1 VALVAV
7 VEGLAQDLRFALR
20 QLARSP
26 VFTLAAM
33 ATLSLGI
40 GINTAA
46 FTVYESVALKP
57 LAAHAPR
64 ELVRV
69 IATQDQTPVDL
80 PYAAFESIQRDARSL
95 RGLLAT
101 SGPQQLVVRLSE
113 ETESRALTGRFVS
126 DEYFSVL
133 GVSPEL
139 GRTFAP
145 GDENVV
151 VLSDDTWRRLFNA
164 DANVVG
170 KTLTAQGIPL
180 VIVGVTSPAF
190 GGTGSPPSVPDC
202 WIPLSLQRALL
213 PAVDWIHDPTQH
225 PWQVLARLAPG
236 VNLAQ
241 ASAELAVL
249 APRLAPIDGKP
260 VALTARRA
268 TFFQTDSGEFAV
280 FGSVSRIVMV
290 AVGLLLLIGC
300 MNLVTLL
307 AARNATRGRELTMR
321 LALGASRGRIAR
333 LLIAESALLGLGGGA
348 GGLLLSWWL
357 CHGLHEWVLR
367 TLARVTG
374 EPAGLFLNLSVDTR
388 VLAYTAVLSLVV
400 GVAVGV
406 SPALR
411 AARADVGAILK
422 QGSTGTEGP
431 GIWRQRYWLL
441 TAQIA
446 LCLVLL
452 TAGGLLVSGVRRSR
466 RVDPGFDVGHVLLL
480 WLDPAAQPP
489 TAAGRMALYDDLARR
504 LALLPDVKAV
514 AWSSYVPFVGHSL
527 RTFSAADGVR
537 HTFAINQVSSDYLA
551 AVGIPLVA
559 GRTFSAREVEQG
571 SPVVIISEAVARRYW
586 PGADPVGK
594 TLADYPWLAG
604 PDSAPYTVIGVA
616 KDVRGTYLSRVD
628 EGYEYFPQPLAQA
641 RGMFV
646 IGTRGRPE
654 DAGHAVLTTL
664 SGIDPLL
671 PSQVRLMPLATGPLE
686 LQRLL
691 AGLPGAVASTLA
703 LLGLLLASVG
713 LFGLVSQVVA
723 RRVREI
729 GIRMALGARQDQV
742 VALVLRTTLRP
753 VGWGVALGL
762 CGAVAVSG
770 LLAWLLVLPDMPDLT
785 YGGGAFNPLVFAAVL
800 GVLLGVVAVA
810 AIIPARRATQVD
822 PVQALRQE

>member
-1 VALVAV
+1 MRDL
-7 VEGLAQDLRFALR
+7 GQDLKFSAR
-20 QLARSP
+20 QLVRSP
-26 VFTLAAM
+26 GFTLAAM
-33 ATLSLGI
+33 ATLALGI

-57 LAAHAPR
+57 LAARAPG

-80 PYAAFESIQRDARSL
+80 PYAAFESIQRDTRSL

-101 SGPQQLVVRLSE
+101 SGPQQLVVRLSG

-190 GGTGSPPSVPDC
+190 GGTGSPPAVPDC

-307 AARNATRGRELTMR
+307 AARNAARARELTMR

-333 LLIAESALLGLGGGA
+333 LLVAESALLGLGGGA

-431 GIWRQRYWLL
+431 GIWRQRHWLL

-480 WLDPAAQPP
+480 WLDPAAQSP
-489 TAAGRMALYDDLARR
+489 TALARTALYQEVARR
-504 LALLPDVKAV
+504 LAVLPEVKAV

-571 SPVVIISEAVARRYW
+571 SPVVVVSEAVARRYW

-594 TLADYPWLAG
+594 SLADYPWLAG

-641 RGMFV
+641 SGMFV

-654 DAGHAVLTTL
+654 AAGHAVLTTL

-686 LQRLL
+686 LQRLM
-691 AGLPGAVASTLA
+691 AGLPGAVAATLA

-729 GIRMALGARQDQV
+729 GIRMALGARRDQV
-742 VALVLRTTLRP
+742 VGLVLRTTLRP
-753 VGWGVALGL
+753 VVWGVALGL
-762 CGAVAVSG
+762 CGAVAVCG

-785 YGGGAFNPLVFAAVL
+785 YGGGAFNPLVFAGVLAVL
-800 GVLLGVVAVA
+800 LVVVAVA
-810 AIIPARRATQVD
+810 AIIPARRATLVD
-822 PVQALRQE
+822 PVQALRQD